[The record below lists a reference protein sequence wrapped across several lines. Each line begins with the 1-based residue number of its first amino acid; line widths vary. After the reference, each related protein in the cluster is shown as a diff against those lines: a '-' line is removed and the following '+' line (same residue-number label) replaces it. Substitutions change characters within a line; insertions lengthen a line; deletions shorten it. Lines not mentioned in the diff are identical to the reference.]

1 MEKNFEDFLIEVFG
15 DLPKGAPGSEE
26 LISKTFRLLKDLPIK
41 PNILD
46 IGCGWGMQTFILA
59 ELSGGTITAL
69 DIIEEF
75 LGRIDLKAQKLGLKD
90 KIKTIKKSMLEM
102 EFQDE
107 EFDLIWCESAVYN
120 IGFQKALH
128 DWSKFLKTR
137 GYLVISE
144 VIWLKSNPPINVKE
158 FWDIEYPGI
167 KWDKDN
173 IEIIQ
178 NSGLKLIHSVPF
190 EEKEWWDNYYTPLE
204 NKIKLLKNKYK
215 DNTEFTDYLDRTQ
228 IEIDLY
234 RKYSEFYGYIYYVI
248 QK

>member
-1 MEKNFEDFLIEVFG
+1 M
-15 DLPKGAPGSEE
+15 
-26 LISKTFRLLKDLPIK
+26 KT
-41 PNILD
+41 NI
-46 IGCGWGMQTFILA
+46 
-59 ELSGGTITAL
+59 
-69 DIIEEF
+69 
-75 LGRIDLKAQKLGLKD
+75 
-90 KIKTIKKSMLEM
+90 
-102 EFQDE
+102 
-107 EFDLIWCESAVYN
+107 
-120 IGFQKALH
+120 
-128 DWSKFLKTR
+128 
-137 GYLVISE
+137 
-144 VIWLKSNPPINVKE
+144 
-158 FWDIEYPGI
+158 IEYPGI